1 MRNKA
6 RVLVVDDH
14 QAVRRGLS
22 DLLDQEPDLTVVAA
36 VESAE
41 QALAMVEDH
50 PIDLAIV
57 DICLGQM
64 DGLELTRRLRSQ
76 YPGVHIVILSMHER
90 STYAD
95 KAIQAGASGYVA
107 KPEAG
112 EILLATIHQ
121 VLDEHMQSRNVTP
134 PLS

>member
-1 MRNKA
+1 MRSKT

-14 QAVRRGLS
+14 KAVRRGLS
-22 DLLDQEPDLTVVAA
+22 DLLDQEPDLAVIAA

-76 YPGVHIVILSMHER
+76 YPDVHIVILSMHEP

-107 KPEAG
+107 KQEAG
-112 EILLATIHQ
+112 ETLLATIHR
-121 VLDEHMQSRNVTP
+121 VLDGPMQFKNVTP